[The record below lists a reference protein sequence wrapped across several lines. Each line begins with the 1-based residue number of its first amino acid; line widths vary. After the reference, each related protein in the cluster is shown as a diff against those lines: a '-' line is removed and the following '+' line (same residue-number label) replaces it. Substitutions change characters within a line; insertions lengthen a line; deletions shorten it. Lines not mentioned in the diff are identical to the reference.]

1 MDSKDVLLKFKLA
14 QDLNSIEGMAKFGIT
29 PDKTFGIK
37 IPVLRKMA
45 KEIGVDHHLALELW
59 ELGYRE
65 SMILASMIDDSTQV
79 TEQQMDSWVNDFS
92 YWEIC
97 DQAIMNL
104 FEKKE
109 QAYDKAVEWSLREEE
124 FVKRAGF
131 VMMARLAVSD
141 KNAQDEQFQEFFPHI
156 LRGARDDR
164 NFVKKAVNWAIR
176 QIGKRNLSLNKYT
189 IELSKEIQ
197 MIDSKAAKWIAN
209 DALRELLSDAVQKR
223 LSKNSK

>member
-14 QDLNSIEGMAKFGIT
+14 QDVNSIEGMAKFGIT